1 MAGLQRPSSP
11 ADLNDVKR
19 SDERRSTMA
28 KTILVLF
35 GGVSTE
41 YIVSLRSAFNII
53 GGLRKAGYKLVRV
66 GIAPDGDWLRFDGPD
81 EDILSDRWQTAA
93 RAAAASYSL
102 QPVRSPRDFIVNLC
116 GCVPDC
122 IFPAVHGIN
131 CEDGAL
137 QGLLTLAGIPYV
149 GCGILA
155 SAAGMDKLHAKTIF
169 RQARLPQ
176 CRYTSALREE
186 IGRDPAAVADRVAA
200 AVGFPCFL
208 KPSNGGSSVGT
219 CRAADRDTLIQGLQE
234 VCAFDRVVVIE
245 EFVKA
250 REIEVAILG
259 NDKPRAAVVGEV
271 ATSDQV
277 DYYDYEAKY
286 FKSDGA
292 AVIVPAKLDSAMAS
306 RVRRLA
312 VKAYKALGCAGL
324 ARVDFFLGREDNRL
338 MINEINTLPGFTP
351 ISIYPQAFAASGVP
365 LDQLV
370 KKLCQLAIAAHRDN
384 ARRELI

>member
-1 MAGLQRPSSP
+1 
-11 ADLNDVKR
+11 
-19 SDERRSTMA
+19 MA
-28 KTILVLF
+28 KTIMVLF

-41 YIVSLRSAFNII
+41 HIVSLRSAFNII
-53 GGLRKAGYKLVRV
+53 GGLRKAGYRLVRV
-66 GIAPDGDWLRFDGPD
+66 GITPGGDWLRFDGSD
-81 EDILSDRWQTAA
+81 EDILNNNWQDAA
-93 RAAAASYSL
+93 RAAADAAPADSL
-102 QPVRSPRDFIVNLC
+102 PRSPREFITRIC
-116 GCVPDC
+116 GCLPDC

-169 RQARLPQ
+169 KQARLPQ
-176 CRYTSALREE
+176 CRYTSARRDE
-186 IGRDPAAVADRVAA
+186 ISRDAGAVADRVAA

-219 CRAADRDTLIQGLQE
+219 CRAGDREELIRNLQE
-234 VCAFDRVVVIE
+234 VSAYDRNVVVE

-277 DYYDYEAKY
+277 EYYDYEAKY
-286 FKSDGA
+286 FMSDGA
-292 AVIVPAKLDSAMAS
+292 SVIVPALLEPALAA

-312 VKAYKALGCAGL
+312 IKAYKALGCAGL
-324 ARVDFFLGREDNRL
+324 SRVDFFLTRDDGRL
-338 MINEINTLPGFTP
+338 LINEINTLPGFTP
-351 ISIYPQAFAASGVP
+351 ISIFPQAFAASGLP
-365 LDQLV
+365 LDRLV
-370 KKLCQLAIAAHRDN
+370 KKLCQLAIDEYRDS

>member
-1 MAGLQRPSSP
+1 
-11 ADLNDVKR
+11 
-19 SDERRSTMA
+19 MA

-53 GGLRKAGYKLVRV
+53 GGLRQAKYRLVRV
-66 GIAPDGDWLRFDGPD
+66 GIAPNGDWLRFDGPD
-81 EDILSDRWQTAA
+81 EDILHDRWQESA
-93 RAAAASYSL
+93 RAAAAATASAAA
-102 QPVRSPRDFIVNLC
+102 VHSPRDFIVSLC
-116 GCVPDC
+116 GCLPDC

-137 QGLLTLAGIPYV
+137 QGLLTLTGIPYV

-176 CRYTSALREE
+176 CKYTSASRVE
-186 IGRDPAAVADRVAA
+186 IQHDAAAVADRVAA

-219 CRAADRDTLIQGLQE
+219 CRADNRQALIEGLIE
-234 VCAFDRVVVIE
+234 VSTFDRSVVIE
-245 EFVKA
+245 EFVNA
-250 REIEVAILG
+250 REIEVAVMG

-271 ATSDQV
+271 ATSDSV
-277 DYYDYEAKY
+277 EYYDYEAKY
-286 FKSDGA
+286 FKDDGA
-292 AVIVPAKLDSAMAS
+292 AVIVPADLDPKLAA
-306 RVRRLA
+306 RVRRSA
-312 VKAYKALGCAGL
+312 IKAYKALGCAGL
-324 ARVDFFLGREDNRL
+324 SRVDFFLGKTDGRL

-351 ISIYPQAFAASGVP
+351 ISIFPKAFAASGVP
-365 LDQLV
+365 FDRLV
-370 KKLCQLAIAAHRDN
+370 SRLCKLAIEQQQAN
-384 ARRELI
+384 SRRELI

>member
-1 MAGLQRPSSP
+1 
-11 ADLNDVKR
+11 
-19 SDERRSTMA
+19 MA
-28 KTILVLF
+28 KTIMVLF

-41 YIVSLRSAFNII
+41 YMVSLRSAFNII
-53 GGLRKAGYKLVRV
+53 GGLRKTGYRLIRV
-66 GIAPDGDWLRFDGPD
+66 GIAPNGEWLRFDGSD
-81 EDILSDRWQTAA
+81 EDILNDNWQTAA
-93 RAAAASYSL
+93 REAADQTPA
-102 QPVRSPRDFIVNLC
+102 VRSARSPLEFITQLC
-116 GCVPDC
+116 GSRPDC

-137 QGLLTLAGIPYV
+137 QGFLTLAGIPYV

-169 RQARLPQ
+169 RQARIPQ
-176 CRYTSALREE
+176 CKYTAARRDE
-186 IGRDPAAVADRVAA
+186 ILRDPAAVADRVAA
-200 AVGFPCFL
+200 AVGYPCFL

-219 CRAADRDTLIQGLQE
+219 CRANDRDALISGLLE
-234 VCAFDRVVVIE
+234 VSTFDRTVVIE

-271 ATSDQV
+271 ATSEQV
-277 DYYDYEAKY
+277 EYYDYEAKY
-286 FKSDGA
+286 FMSDGA
-292 AVIVPAKLDSAMAS
+292 AVIVPAELDADMAA

-324 ARVDFFLGREDNRL
+324 SRVDFFLTRDDNRL

-351 ISIYPQAFAASGVP
+351 ISIFPQAFAASGVP
-365 LDQLV
+365 LDKLV
-370 KKLCQLAIAAHRDN
+370 KKLCSLAMDEHRDK
-384 ARRELI
+384 ARKELI